1 MTHALNTFY
10 CRGVLGTRV
19 DPPDTIG
26 CVWNGEFE
34 FEYAVEMVVQN
45 VTTVTDGDVS

>member
-1 MTHALNTFY
+1 MTQALNTFY

-19 DPPDTIG
+19 NADTIG
-26 CVWNGEFE
+26 YVWNGEFE

-45 VTTVTDGDVS
+45 VTTVTDGDFS